1 MGSVFGPVW
10 LPDMRAL
17 TKSERARVAVIVR
30 AIEADPQP
38 DEAHKRP
45 APSPF
50 KAGTFVAIYSG
61 LAVRYAIEA
70 AALRFYR
77 VQRVER

>member
-10 LPDMRAL
+10 LSDMRVL
-17 TKSERARVAVIVR
+17 SKEQRARVASVVR
-30 AIEADPQP
+30 TIEADPHP
-38 DEAHKRP
+38 DGEHKRA

-50 KAGTFVAIYSG
+50 KSGTLVAIYVG

-70 AALRFYR
+70 DGLRFYR